1 MKLLRINVIRAATC
15 GGLLDGLDIRLRAP
29 TEPYDVFDPL
39 CFVGPNGSGKSQLMQ
54 VIAEIC
60 QTLCHACVPSEER
73 LESNRSLEFEIEYLI
88 RPSGA
93 EHPVHVRAS
102 RIRSGKRKPHV
113 MIERMSDGG
122 WSAVDITSSEA
133 MSLLPTKIVG
143 YTSGDNETLTSYGVT
158 FVDAEVTAIRCLTR
172 AESRLTAFAV
182 ETATGEHHARSILL
196 ATGMI
201 DQLPENAGVKDAYGE
216 IVHHCPY
223 CDGWE
228 HRDQALV
235 ALGDAAAAPKLGA
248 ELLAW
253 SERVTVCTNGEALS
267 EVDRFKL
274 ERLGIAYC
282 CEAVAR
288 LDGEG
293 RKLHFANGHSTSCE
307 ALFFSSEQS
316 ERSKLPQ
323 MLGCQC
329 DDEGFVV
336 TKDKQCTS
344 IAGVY
349 LAGDAD
355 GDVQFAIVAAA
366 EGAIA
371 ATAIHEALLEQHQA
385 G

>member
-1 MKLLRINVIRAATC
+1 MGSWYAVCLQKACPSTEESPMSRTTLFEFDVAIVGGGPAGLSAAIVLGRARRKVVVFDHAKPRNFAARAVH
-15 GGLLDGLDIRLRAP
+15 GFLGLDGLSPGKIRELGR
-29 TEPYDVFDPL
+29 
-39 CFVGPNGSGKSQLMQ
+39 Q
-54 VIAEIC
+54 
-60 QTLCHACVPSEER
+60 
-73 LESNRSLEFEIEYLI
+73 
-88 RPSGA
+88 
-93 EHPVHVRAS
+93 
-102 RIRSGKRKPHV
+102 
-113 MIERMSDGG
+113 
-122 WSAVDITSSEA
+122 EA
-133 MSLLPTKIVG
+133 M
-143 YTSGDNETLTSYGVT
+143 SYGVT
-158 FVDAEVTAIRCLTR
+158 FIDDEVASIRCLTR
-172 AESRLTAFAV
+172 AGSRLTAFAV
-182 ETATGEHHARSILL
+182 AITAGEHHARSVLL
-196 ATGMI
+196 ATGMM
-201 DQLPENAGVKDAYGE
+201 DHLPEIPGVKEAYGE

-253 SERVTVCTNGEALS
+253 SERVTVCTNGEALPK
-267 EVDRFKL
+267 VDRFKL

-282 CEAVAR
+282 CELVTR

-293 RKLHFANGHSTSCE
+293 RKLHFANGQSTSCE

-344 IAGVY
+344 IDGVY

-371 ATAIHEALLEQHQA
+371 ATAIHQALLEQEQA